1 MNRHSTGSGAGGGL
15 PPGPPGTD
23 AAFCSP
29 EQRVSLGSYALGA
42 LDPPEADQVRR
53 HLLECPACRAEYR
66 ELAAVPALLAR
77 ITETEM
83 AAGPVPPGGEMLT
96 RLLERA
102 AAREGSVAVGAQGP
116 GTGLGMAPGV
126 FDTGTFGAVGAASGA
141 GPGGSGGGAGG
152 TGGGRQGRT
161 HGRRRAAVRQSSR
174 ALASGRFSSPFGK
187 LGLALAGAG
196 LAAAAVAGVYA
207 VTSNPAGTP
216 SKTITAANKAMG
228 ITGSVSY
235 KPTEWGSW
243 VQVTMH
249 NVPPG
254 DDCSLV
260 AVDSKGD
267 RAVASSWWAP
277 SSGTATI
284 PGGVAMDTSDIV
296 KFQVVTSTGTT
307 LLDIPV
313 AK

>member
-29 EQRVSLGSYALGA
+29 EQRVALGSYALGA

-102 AAREGSVAVGAQGP
+102 AAREGSAPGA
-116 GTGLGMAPGV
+116 TSGLQTVPGV
-126 FDTGTFGAVGAASGA
+126 FDPA
-141 GPGGSGGGAGG
+141 GAGG
-152 TGGGRQGRT
+152 VGVGVGTGAPAGRQGRT

-174 ALASGRFSSPFGK
+174 ALVRSRFSSPFGK
-187 LGLALAGAG
+187 LGIALAGAG

-207 VTSNPAGTP
+207 VTEKPAGVT
-216 SKTITAANKAMG
+216 SKTFTAANKAMG
-228 ITGSVSY
+228 ITGSVSF

-284 PGGVAMDTSDIV
+284 PGGVAMDASDIV
-296 KFQVVTSTGTT
+296 KFQVVASTGTT

-313 AK
+313 PAAK

>member
-1 MNRHSTGSGAGGGL
+1 VNRHSTGSGAGSGL

-23 AAFCSP
+23 AGFCSP

-102 AAREGSVAVGAQGP
+102 AAREGSAPNA
-116 GTGLGMAPGV
+116 TATLGMAPGA
-126 FDTGTFGAVGAASGA
+126 FDI
-141 GPGGSGGGAGG
+141 GGAGVGG
-152 TGGGRQGRT
+152 TGGRQGRT

-174 ALASGRFSSPFGK
+174 ALVNRRFSSPFGK

-196 LAAAAVAGVYA
+196 LAAAAVAGVYTL
-207 VTSNPAGTP
+207 TSNPAATA
-216 SKTITAANKAMG
+216 SKTITAANSAMG

-313 AK
+313 GK

>member
-1 MNRHSTGSGAGGGL
+1 VNRHSSGPGAGGGL

-23 AAFCSP
+23 AGLCSP
-29 EQRVSLGSYALGA
+29 EQRVALGSYALGA
-42 LDPPEADQVRR
+42 LDPVEADQVRR
-53 HLLECPACRAEYR
+53 HLLECPECRAEYR

-83 AAGPVPPGGEMLT
+83 ASGPVPPGDELLS

-102 AAREGSVAVGAQGP
+102 ASRESSVPAAVETTGS
-116 GTGLGMAPGV
+116 
-126 FDTGTFGAVGAASGA
+126 FDAI
-141 GPGGSGGGAGG
+141 GAGG
-152 TGGGRQGRT
+152 RVPRT
-161 HGRRRAAVRQSSR
+161 HGRRRAAVHQPSR
-174 ALASGRFSSPFGK
+174 ALTGTRSGGALRKFG
-187 LGLALAGAG
+187 LVLTGAG
-196 LAAAAVAGVYA
+196 LAAAAVIGVYA
-207 VTSNPAGTP
+207 ANSGSATAG
-216 SKTITAANKAMG
+216 SKTIDAANKAMG

-254 DDCSLV
+254 DDCSLI

-313 AK
+313 AKS

>member
-1 MNRHSTGSGAGGGL
+1 M
-15 PPGPPGTD
+15 
-23 AAFCSP
+23 
-29 EQRVSLGSYALGA
+29 
-42 LDPPEADQVRR
+42 
-53 HLLECPACRAEYR
+53 
-66 ELAAVPALLAR
+66 
-77 ITETEM
+77 
-83 AAGPVPPGGEMLT
+83 
-96 RLLERA
+96 
-102 AAREGSVAVGAQGP
+102 
-116 GTGLGMAPGV
+116 
-126 FDTGTFGAVGAASGA
+126 
-141 GPGGSGGGAGG
+141 
-152 TGGGRQGRT
+152 
-161 HGRRRAAVRQSSR
+161 RQSSR
-174 ALASGRFSSPFGK
+174 ALASGRFNSPFKK

-207 VTSNPAGTP
+207 VTSSPAGAP
-216 SKTITAANKAMG
+216 SKTITAMNKAMG

-313 AK
+313 GK

>member
-1 MNRHSTGSGAGGGL
+1 M
-15 PPGPPGTD
+15 
-23 AAFCSP
+23 CSP
-29 EQRVSLGSYALGA
+29 EQRVALGSYALGA
-42 LDPPEADQVRR
+42 LDPVEADHVRR
-53 HLLECPACRAEYR
+53 HLLECPECRAEYR

-83 AAGPVPPGGEMLT
+83 ASGPVPPGDELLS

-102 AAREGSVAVGAQGP
+102 ASRESPVPASVETTGSFEA
-116 GTGLGMAPGV
+116 L
-126 FDTGTFGAVGAASGA
+126 GA
-141 GPGGSGGGAGG
+141 GSRLPA
-152 TGGGRQGRT
+152 T
-161 HGRRRAAVRQSSR
+161 HGRRRGAVRQSSR
-174 ALASGRFSSPFGK
+174 ALVGARSGGGTLRK
-187 LGLALAGAG
+187 MGLVLTGAG
-196 LAAAAVAGVYA
+196 LAAAAVIGVYA
-207 VTSNPAGTP
+207 ANSGSATTG
-216 SKTITAANKAMG
+216 SKTIDATNKAMG

-313 AK
+313 AKS

>member
-1 MNRHSTGSGAGGGL
+1 M
-15 PPGPPGTD
+15 
-23 AAFCSP
+23 CSP
-29 EQRVSLGSYALGA
+29 EQRVALGSYALGA
-42 LDPPEADQVRR
+42 LDPVEADQVRR
-53 HLLECPACRAEYR
+53 HLLECPECRAEYR

-83 AAGPVPPGGEMLT
+83 ASGPVPPGDELLS
-96 RLLERA
+96 RLLDRA
-102 AAREGSVAVGAQGP
+102 AARESSVPAPVETTGS
-116 GTGLGMAPGV
+116 
-126 FDTGTFGAVGAASGA
+126 FDAIS
-141 GPGGSGGGAGG
+141 AGG
-152 TGGGRQGRT
+152 RLPAS

-174 ALASGRFSSPFGK
+174 TLVGARSGGGWRK
-187 LGLALAGAG
+187 LGLVFTGAG
-196 LAAAAVAGVYA
+196 LAAAAVIGVYA
-207 VTSNPAGTP
+207 ANSGSSASGT
-216 SKTITAANKAMG
+216 KTIDAANKAMG
-228 ITGSVSY
+228 ITGSLSY

-313 AK
+313 AKS